1 MTRNNLY
8 LIITLFFYCIPYVN
22 NAQASM
28 ANKIS
33 MHNMNVIFSGDSI
46 PTDLSKMNIQ
56 DFIDDY
62 DSRFKILLSNILID
76 SSFQVDTISI
86 LNEDMKQCKILY
98 EIEELAIQRIHKYA
112 QVGRFPKHSP
122 YSIHANEYIT
132 YEYFDSKI
140 TGHFVELK
148 GKISIQSLFGSN
160 IYDTI
165 ATCRLPIYCY
175 NGEYLHYTQEIN
187 EDIKE
192 LFQDNYQDF
201 IQNYTPLNFTTNIES
216 IFKSSKIQTVLKD
229 NSLKEE
235 FKIFERINI
244 TSSTN
249 SKWPREIHDALE
261 ATVQIRVDNGHGSGC
276 IISSD
281 GFIVTNYHVVIKSKR
296 LKVILNSSQEFEA
309 RLIAQDPEHDLAIIK
324 IETEGLATFNFGDI
338 PQWGEPVWAIGSPL
352 DPANLNSLSNGIM
365 SGMAKNANSE
375 LIVTNVGIN
384 GGNSGGALVD
394 SNMNLVGIVVS
405 KIQGFT
411 IEGLGMAIPTKYVQ
425 EFITKLGD

>member
-148 GKISIQSLFGSN
+148 GKIS
-160 IYDTI
+160 
-165 ATCRLPIYCY
+165 
-175 NGEYLHYTQEIN
+175 
-187 EDIKE
+187 K
-192 LFQDNYQDF
+192 
-201 IQNYTPLNFTTNIES
+201 
-216 IFKSSKIQTVLKD
+216 
-229 NSLKEE
+229 
-235 FKIFERINI
+235 
-244 TSSTN
+244 
-249 SKWPREIHDALE
+249 
-261 ATVQIRVDNGHGSGC
+261 
-276 IISSD
+276 
-281 GFIVTNYHVVIKSKR
+281 
-296 LKVILNSSQEFEA
+296 
-309 RLIAQDPEHDLAIIK
+309 
-324 IETEGLATFNFGDI
+324 
-338 PQWGEPVWAIGSPL
+338 
-352 DPANLNSLSNGIM
+352 
-365 SGMAKNANSE
+365 
-375 LIVTNVGIN
+375 
-384 GGNSGGALVD
+384 
-394 SNMNLVGIVVS
+394 
-405 KIQGFT
+405 
-411 IEGLGMAIPTKYVQ
+411 
-425 EFITKLGD
+425 